1 MLDIVFEYN
10 SEQYYD
16 ISLCLYAGSGLYWLA
31 LLNYTRWNKLSVHL
45 GPTGHKYKYTKI
57 IIVITYR

>member
-31 LLNYTRWNKLSVHL
+31 
-45 GPTGHKYKYTKI
+45 
-57 IIVITYR
+57 